1 MKLNVA
7 SCSNRIF
14 AYFFLLCFPLFSLS
28 QNPQIDSLKQI
39 VTTSK
44 NDSILMDTYN
54 KLRRATYYSNQKESK
69 EYTEQFL
76 KYAVKR
82 GDSLRIAFANF
93 YLGNAFALENQYATA
108 LSYYLKSLAY
118 YERVADKKRM
128 TSVINAI
135 GNIYE
140 KKGEASTAIDYYLKS
155 SKISKEN
162 NDARRASIGL
172 INAGN
177 VYQNTNRLDKA
188 IESIEEAIQILDAH
202 RQEKPESIQKTQ
214 QIYYTAKLNL
224 ASAYQQNNAI
234 EKGQKLYSYLFKNLD
249 SINDRLI
256 YSHALRGQGDLY
268 HAQKA
273 YVKSIKPYESAL
285 RIFQENGFQEAAYQI
300 MPSLVEAY
308 KFAQKHEQGLSL
320 LLSYNSMKDSI
331 FNIEENKVLN
341 DAIKKYE
348 VAQKEQ
354 LITQKNLEI
363 EQKNSQRTILLIS
376 IVAIVILAGLLLFFY
391 RKRAAYKIT
400 IIEQEK
406 KLKDQEINQLKQA
419 SKMIAIDNMMMGQE
433 QERARIAA
441 DLHDSLG
448 GLLSS
453 AKSHFLAIQEKPSNS
468 GIVPKT
474 AVLLDQASEEVRRIS
489 HNMMPKA
496 LAVSGLNDA
505 ITDITELLEAENYK
519 VTLELNTLPDLENTQ
534 EIMLYR
540 IIQELINNIK
550 KHAKA
555 TTIFI
560 QLYSNEDT
568 VYLTIED
575 DGIGFD
581 LKTAAA
587 KKGIGL
593 QSIESRVTLL
603 NGTITWDSQ
612 LGKGTTVLA
621 SFGRNETFFL

>member
-1 MKLNVA
+1 MKFIQSSLLK
-7 SCSNRIF
+7 STLLIF
-14 AYFFLLCFPLFSLS
+14 LYSLFLCVPLLVVS
-28 QNPQIDSLKQI
+28 QNSQIDSLKQI
-39 VTTSK
+39 VATSK
-44 NDSILMDTYN
+44 SDSILMDTYN

-108 LSYYLKSLAY
+108 LSYYLKSLEY

-140 KKGEASTAIDYYLKS
+140 KKGEASIAIDYYLKS

-177 VYQNTNRLDKA
+177 VYQNTNRFDKA
-188 IESIEEAIQILDAH
+188 IESIEEAIQILDTH

-224 ASAYQQNNAI
+224 ASAYQQNHAT
-234 EKGQKLYSYLFKNLD
+234 EKAQKLYSYLFKNLD

-273 YVKSIKPYESAL
+273 YAKSIKPYENAL
-285 RIFQENGFQEAAYQI
+285 RILQENGFQEAAYQI

-308 KFAQKHEQGLSL
+308 TFTQKHEQGLSL

-341 DAIKKYE
+341 DAVKKYE

-376 IVAIVILAGLLLFFY
+376 IVAIVVLTGLFLFFY
-391 RKRAAYKIT
+391 RKRTAYKIT
-400 IIEQEK
+400 IVEQEK

-419 SKMIAIDNMMMGQE
+419 SKIIAIDNMMMGQE

-453 AKSHFLAIQEKPSNS
+453 AKSHFLATKKEVSNS
-468 GIVPKT
+468 DIVPKT

-505 ITDITELLEAENYK
+505 ITDITEQLEAENYK
-519 VTLELNTLPDLENTQ
+519 VTLEFRTLPDLENTQ

-540 IIQELINNIK
+540 IIQELLNNIK

-560 QLYSNEDT
+560 QLYSNDDT
-568 VYLTIED
+568 VFLTIED

-581 LKTAAA
+581 LKTATI
-587 KKGIGL
+587 KKGLGL
-593 QSIESRVTLL
+593 QSVESRVTLL
-603 NGTITWDSQ
+603 NGIITWDSQ

-621 SFGRNETFFL
+621 SFKV